1 MRIMALSRNWIFRIS
16 VAGNLFVLVYLAL
29 YSTSSSS
36 SPNTTSNYPT
46 SSPVNPEALVQP
58 NNAIHSSNSPLQA
71 SPISDGEGR
80 QWAGDLQG
88 SLQPAKPLEESNKVS
103 VEGGGGGESA
113 AVAALASAQSQAD
126 PIVPDESKTGGNGGE
141 VNNQIKV
148 INGEV
153 DFDSNL
159 NEGVNEQLINESR
172 QLDGTA
178 AGAGV
183 NGLNLLK
190 SKGDSKLFPC
200 DDYTP
205 RSYYGQRGN
214 YWVLYN
220 YFKAT
225 RTFRCDQSITY
236 TTHADWSFLDNLVPL
251 LERWQGP
258 LSLSLYSPGTDFN
271 DAFKR
276 IQYLRECGVSPLVK
290 ELVTFHLFFDQRHV
304 PRTKIPHDPE
314 IVPVNCTGLGETLN
328 YGEGLQ
334 TYKKAKKLS
343 YPVNVARNVARE
355 MATTHYVLPSD
366 IELYPNPN
374 LIPDF
379 LEMVRLNDTM
389 LQRPAP
395 KVFVLSIFEV
405 EANVTAL
412 PFDKRELIFMLH
424 NKSAIPFHKYVCAD
438 CHRIPKADEWLKTP
452 FQEGLK
458 VFHIGKRHK
467 PYHHWEPIYIG
478 TKFDPMYDERLSWEG
493 RSDKMTQ
500 VSISQSVNVNI
511 IVEQK

>member
-1 MRIMALSRNWIFRIS
+1 MALSRNWIFRIS

-36 SPNTTSNYPT
+36 APPNSTSNYPT
-46 SSPVNPEALVQP
+46 NNPLNPAEAAAYISA
-58 NNAIHSSNSPLQA
+58 NNAAAIHSSNQPVPDLPPQKPLDEVKT
-71 SPISDGEGR
+71 SGEGET
-80 QWAGDLQG
+80 
-88 SLQPAKPLEESNKVS
+88 P
-103 VEGGGGGESA
+103 GGGDPSA
-113 AVAALASAQSQAD
+113 AQSQQD
-126 PIVPDESKTGGNGGE
+126 PLPDDLPKEK
-141 VNNQIKV
+141 
-148 INGEV
+148 INPDV
-153 DFDSNL
+153 DFDPNI
-159 NEGVNEQLINESR
+159 NDVNEQLINESR
-172 QLDGTA
+172 QLD
-178 AGAGV
+178 
-183 NGLNLLK
+183 NNLLK
-190 SKGDSKLFPC
+190 SPKLFPC

-205 RSYYGQRGN
+205 RRYYGQRGS

-220 YFKAT
+220 YFIAT
-225 RTFRCDQSITY
+225 KSFRCDQSITY
-236 TTHADWSFLDNLVPL
+236 TTHADWTFLDNLVPL

-258 LSLSLYSPGTDFN
+258 LSLALYSPGTDF
-271 DAFKR
+271 DDTVKR
-276 IQYLRECGVSPLVK
+276 IHYLRECGVSPLVK
-290 ELVTFHLFFDQRHV
+290 ELVTFHLFFDNRNV
-304 PRTKIPHDPE
+304 PKTKVDHFPE
-314 IVPVNCTGLGETLN
+314 KSAINCSALQESITF
-328 YGEGLQ
+328 GEGLQ

-355 MATTHYVLPSD
+355 MATTHYLLPSD

-379 LEMVRLNDTM
+379 LEMVRVNDSM

-412 PFDKRELIFMLH
+412 PFDKNELIFMLR

-438 CHRIPKADEWLKTP
+438 CHRIPKADEWLKMPYTS
-452 FQEGLK
+452 GMK

-467 PYHHWEPIYIG
+467 PYHHWEPIFIG

-500 VSISQSVNVNI
+500 VREVITREEVIS
-511 IVEQK
+511 